1 MTTLG
6 PGPSALAAWTLTAA
20 VTRPASPAGLQARR
34 VVDRVVLGA
43 SGTEGCDGTR

>member
-34 VVDRVVLGA
+34 VVDRVVARRERYRGL
-43 SGTEGCDGTR
+43 